1 MLDQNNAKVSLCE
14 IDTYYIVV
22 FLQGRESALLTAHAL
37 SHCIRFHKKGE
48 AVKVG
53 PGNWLVRSAS
63 AKCVIP
69 ATDKDANTGVLTTT
83 RRPRC
88 LARTKHSSVIRSPHV
103 SNTTTARFG
112 YCFTNSSEVFVFKNT
127 VTS

>member
-1 MLDQNNAKVSLCE
+1 MLDQNIAKASLCE

-22 FLQGRESALLTAHAL
+22 SLLGQESAPLTAHAF
-37 SHCIRFHKKGE
+37 SHCIIRFHERE
-48 AVKVG
+48 AVNVG

-63 AKCVIP
+63 AKYVIS

-83 RRPRC
+83 RRPSC
-88 LARTKHSSVIRSPHV
+88 FASTKHSSVIRSPDV

-112 YCFTNSSEVFVFKNT
+112 YCFTNSSEVFVFKGT
-127 VTS
+127 ATS